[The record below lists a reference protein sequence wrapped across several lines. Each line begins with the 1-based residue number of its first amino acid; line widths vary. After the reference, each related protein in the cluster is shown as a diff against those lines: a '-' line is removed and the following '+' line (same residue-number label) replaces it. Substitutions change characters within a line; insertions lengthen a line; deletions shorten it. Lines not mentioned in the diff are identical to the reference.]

1 MLRINDQ
8 QKHKVLYT
16 WELNDVIINLQCV
29 QDLSF
34 LRIINSDQSEL
45 SNYYNTL

>member
-16 WELNDVIINLQCV
+16 WELNDVIINLQHAPFV
-29 QDLSF
+29 SADH
-34 LRIINSDQSEL
+34 
-45 SNYYNTL
+45 